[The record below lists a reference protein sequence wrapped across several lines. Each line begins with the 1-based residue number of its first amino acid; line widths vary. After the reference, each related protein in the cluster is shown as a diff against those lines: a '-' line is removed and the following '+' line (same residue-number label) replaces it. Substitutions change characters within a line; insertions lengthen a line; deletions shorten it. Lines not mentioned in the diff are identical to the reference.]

1 MKNKLSK
8 MLMLAV
14 LILSLTSCNETNNT
28 SEETTTKENLNEVV
42 TTAETVGDIS
52 KFAIERESRL
62 NFSET
67 VDSLTLALQTD
78 GWKISAKHDL
88 QYDLK
93 KNGYTILPVK
103 VLELC
108 NPNHSSKMLLMD
120 DMRYLSIIMPCRV
133 AIYEKSNGNTYITL
147 MNSVQMA
154 KMIGGPIEGQIKEI
168 QEEINNK
175 ILPFLK

>member
-1 MKNKLSK
+1 MKNQLLK
-8 MLMLAV
+8 MSV
-14 LILSLTSCNETNNT
+14 LIILFSLLTNCKETNNA
-28 SEETTTKENLNEVV
+28 SDESTTKESKKEIA
-42 TTAETVGDIS
+42 TAIEKDVDIS
-52 KFAIERESRL
+52 KVAIERESRL

-67 VDSLTLALQTD
+67 VDSLTIALQTD

-88 QYDLK
+88 ENDLK

-133 AIYEKSNGNTYITL
+133 AIYEKSDGKTYITL
-147 MNSVQMA
+147 MNSIEMA
-154 KMIGGPIEGQIKEI
+154 KIIGGPIEEQIKVI
-168 QEEINNK
+168 QEEIDHK